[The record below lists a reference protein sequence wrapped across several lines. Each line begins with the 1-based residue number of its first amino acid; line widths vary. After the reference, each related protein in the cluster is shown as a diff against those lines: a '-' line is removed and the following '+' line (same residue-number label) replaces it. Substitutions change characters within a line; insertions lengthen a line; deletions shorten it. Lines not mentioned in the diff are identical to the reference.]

1 MRGVNI
7 VLLGFMGC
15 GKTTIAELLAKSTNR
30 EWIDTDT
37 LIEQREQCIID
48 QIFAEKG
55 EAYFRRL
62 ETDILKECLSNQH
75 KDGNNYHIDGDSNSM
90 RDIMAHNVK
99 STIYSLGGGTPM
111 TLGNGTYIRQLGT
124 VFYLR
129 LNGQTLYER
138 LKGDRTRPLLQT
150 ADPAAKIRELLAVR
164 DPVYKEAADYVIQAA
179 VSPQKVAEAILERLC

>member
-1 MRGVNI
+1 MKGSNI

-37 LIEQREQCIID
+37 LIEQREQCSID
-48 QIFAEKG
+48 QIFAKKG

-62 ETDILKECLSNQH
+62 ETDILKECIDQ
-75 KDGNNYHIDGDSNSM
+75 KQEDVNNYQFGGDADSTGEIATHSL
-90 RDIMAHNVK
+90 K

-111 TLGNGTYIRQLGT
+111 TWGNGAFIRQLGT

-129 LNGQTLYER
+129 LDGHNLYER
-138 LKGDRTRPLLQT
+138 LKGDTTRPLLQT
-150 ADPAAKIRELLAVR
+150 ADPAAKIRELLAIR
-164 DPVYKEAADYVIQAA
+164 DPIYREVADYVIQASA
-179 VSPQKVAEAILERLC
+179 SPQKVAAAILERV

>member
-1 MRGVNI
+1 MRGSNI

-37 LIEQREQCIID
+37 LIEQREQCSID

-62 ETDILKECLSNQH
+62 ETDILKECISRQQEDGSNCH
-75 KDGNNYHIDGDSNSM
+75 VDNNSDSKGDAGAHIVRS
-90 RDIMAHNVK
+90 A
-99 STIYSLGGGTPM
+99 IYSLGGGTPM
-111 TLGNGTYIRQLGT
+111 TQGNVVYIRQLGT

-129 LNGQTLYER
+129 LNGHTLYER
-138 LKGDRTRPLLQT
+138 LKGDTTRPLLQT
-150 ADPAAKIRELLAVR
+150 SDPAAKIQELLAIR
-164 DPVYKEAADYVIQAA
+164 DPVYRDVADYVIHAA
-179 VSPQKVAEAILERLC
+179 ASPQKVAEAILEHI

>member
-1 MRGVNI
+1 MRGANI

-37 LIEQREQCIID
+37 LIEQREQCSID

-62 ETDILKECLSNQH
+62 ETDILKECISRQLE
-75 KDGNNYHIDGDSNSM
+75 DGNKYQNDRNPDSMGDAE
-90 RDIMAHNVK
+90 AHNVR

-111 TLGNGTYIRQLGT
+111 TQGNGVYIRQLGT

-129 LNGQTLYER
+129 LNGHTLYER
-138 LKGDRTRPLLQT
+138 LKGDRSRPLLQT
-150 ADPAAKIRELLAVR
+150 ADPAATIRELLAVR
-164 DPVYKEAADYVIQAA
+164 DPIYREAADYVIQAA
-179 VSPQKVAEAILERLC
+179 ASPQRVAEAILEHI